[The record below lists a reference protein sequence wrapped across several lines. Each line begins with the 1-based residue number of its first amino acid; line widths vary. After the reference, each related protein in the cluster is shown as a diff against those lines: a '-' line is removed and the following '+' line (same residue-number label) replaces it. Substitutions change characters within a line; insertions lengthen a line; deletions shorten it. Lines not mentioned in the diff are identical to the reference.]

1 MPYSNLAVP
10 ELGSVQV
17 DGLTRQAFILRGA
30 LAVGAVY
37 GAATIGPFV
46 GQALAQEKGAGGDV
60 DVLNFALT
68 LEYLETEFYERAL
81 ELTLSPGVRVLA
93 RTFGTHE
100 RDHVDALKDTIASL
114 GGTPVEKPKASFPMG
129 SERAFLKLAQTL
141 EETGLSAY
149 NGAAPRIRSP
159 EVLAAA
165 GSIAQIEARHA
176 AAIREARGLPPAPRA
191 FDESLEVQQVLE
203 AVEPFVRS

>member
-1 MPYSNLAVP
+1 MAYSNLAVP
-10 ELGSVQV
+10 ELGSVRV
-17 DGLTRQAFILRGA
+17 DGLTRQAFILRSA

-46 GQALAQEKGAGGDV
+46 GQALAQEEGAGGDI

-81 ELTLSPGVRVLA
+81 DLPLSPDVMVLA
-93 RTFGTHE
+93 QTFGTHE
-100 RDHVDALKDTIASL
+100 REHVEALKETIASL
-114 GGTPVEKPKASFPMG
+114 GGTPVEKPRVSFPTG
-129 SERAFLKLAQTL
+129 GEPAFLKMAQTF

-149 NGAAPRIRSP
+149 NGAAPRIESP

-165 GSIAQIEARHA
+165 GSIAHIEARHA
-176 AAIREARGLPPAPRA
+176 AAIRTARGLEPAPRA
-191 FDESLEVQQVLE
+191 FDESLQMEQVLE